1 MDGGAPWS
9 TLEPAASRNSVI
21 FRILSPADL
30 RSSAVT
36 VGSADQTL
44 IMSRLRI
51 GARPGENSIG
61 IEAGPAS
68 SVADTL
74 ADRYSLTSP
83 ALVSSIVDW

>member
-1 MDGGAPWS
+1 
-9 TLEPAASRNSVI
+9 
-21 FRILSPADL
+21 
-30 RSSAVT
+30 
-36 VGSADQTL
+36 
-44 IMSRLRI
+44 MSRLRI
-51 GARPGENSIG
+51 GARPGKTGIG